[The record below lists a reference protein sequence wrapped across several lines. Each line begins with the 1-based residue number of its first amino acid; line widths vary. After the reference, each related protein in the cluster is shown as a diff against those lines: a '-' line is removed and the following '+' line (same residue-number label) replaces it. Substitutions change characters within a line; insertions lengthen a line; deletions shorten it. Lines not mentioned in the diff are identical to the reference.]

1 MLYPNPENLKE
12 VDVVDKNLAIMSDAI
27 HQSKLDLN
35 KSEDIKEVCD
45 RLTEGYNA
53 VNKNRDFVK
62 FKNLEDNN
70 AYTASKPVTKAKR
83 LISVFDVWSDF
94 LSGNFNGHGFIFWIV
109 ISILVDIAAFI
120 FFDIAFKKTC

>member
-1 MLYPNPENLKE
+1 MSPNTENLKE
-12 VDVVDKNLAIMSDAI
+12 ADIIDKNLAITSEAI
-27 HQSKLDLN
+27 HQNKLDLN
-35 KSEDIKEVCD
+35 NADDIKEVCD

-62 FKNLEDNN
+62 FKNQEDKD
-70 AYTASKPVTKAKR
+70 AYTAAKPVTKAKR

-94 LSGNFNGHGFIFWIV
+94 LSGNFNGHGFIFWIL

-120 FFDIAFKKTC
+120 FFDIAFKKSY